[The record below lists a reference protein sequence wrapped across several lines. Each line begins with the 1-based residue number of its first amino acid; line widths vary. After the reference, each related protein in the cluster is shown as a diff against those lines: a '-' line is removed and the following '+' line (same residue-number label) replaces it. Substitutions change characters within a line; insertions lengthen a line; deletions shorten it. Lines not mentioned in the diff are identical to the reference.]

1 MSFYDVLRR
10 FELLSS
16 LEGKDLSRYQ
26 DLCREAAE
34 DIRARLKVPEESLA
48 DSKRLRL
55 SYAAGAL
62 AFYKYCLLLS
72 ATEEYSLFPP
82 NITCL
87 VNREVIGIVTK
98 IDREDA
104 RPDLA
109 EMWLRLAGCTKVFHT
124 SSKTGKGIPELLEY
138 LTK

>member
-34 DIRARLKVPEESLA
+34 DMRARLKVPEESLA

-62 AFYKYCLLLS
+62 AFYKYCLFLFLTEPESFSAAEVKVTVSDKKLCAAKKLFEEECKGLS
-72 ATEEYSLFPP
+72 DVLSDEGFYFGRVKA
-82 NITCL
+82 
-87 VNREVIGIVTK
+87 
-98 IDREDA
+98 
-104 RPDLA
+104 
-109 EMWLRLAGCTKVFHT
+109 
-124 SSKTGKGIPELLEY
+124 
-138 LTK
+138 